1 MANNFDAMRM
11 AVQAVFPT
19 NDVLMDDKDEPSV
32 MVYIPA
38 FRLCDVLS
46 TSDTSVHPA
55 FRMNGKEIAGFYM
68 GKYQTKHYNGRAYSL
83 PAQDP
88 ANGQNYDRFRQQ
100 AATKG
105 AGWHEVTNAEWA
117 AVALWCHKN
126 GCEPKGNNNYGKDTN
141 ESGYIAIPAP
151 GVQDNNKTARVL
163 TGTGPV
169 TWSHNGQMDGIFD
182 MNGNVWE
189 WVLGLRLVKGE
200 LQIIADNNAA
210 DSSCD
215 SSASSTAWKAIK
227 ASDGTLITPD
237 GNGTTEG
244 SVKLDYIGRKG
255 VWSANMTNREDKGV
269 GCGFKDVSADATVG
283 DAAKLLLMSLALMPD
298 TALTGTGIDATY
310 GGDYFYFNNGA
321 DERGPFRGG
330 GWYSGGN
337 AGVFNLN
344 LNNPRSNT
352 NWNIGGRCALRS
364 NTRKVAEVYAG

>member
-19 NDVLMDDKDEPSV
+19 NDVLMDDKDEPSI

-88 ANGQNYDRFRQQ
+88 STSQNYDQFRQQ
-100 AATKG
+100 AAAKG
-105 AGWHEVTNAEWA
+105 AGWHETTNAEWA
-117 AVALWCHKN
+117 AAALWCHKN
-126 GCEPKGNNNYGKDTN
+126 GCEPKGNNNYGKDVS

-169 TWSHNGQMDGIFD
+169 TWSHNGQMDGIYD

-189 WVLGLRLVKGE
+189 WVLGLRWVNGE
-200 LQIIADNNAA
+200 VQILADNNAA
-210 DSSCD
+210 DSSAD
-215 SSASSTAWKAIK
+215 LTASSAAWKAIN
-227 ASDGTLITPD
+227 AADGTLVTPD
-237 GNGTTEG
+237 GSGTTAG
-244 SVKLDYIGRKG
+244 TLKMDWR
-255 VWSANMTNREDKGV
+255 TNKWVFATTVNAEAAGDHS
-269 GCGFKDVSADATVG
+269 CLFKDLAVDTGVG
-283 DAAKLLLMSLALMPD
+283 DAAKLLLQSLALLPD
-298 TALTGTGIDATY
+298 AALTGDQIDASY
-310 GGDYFYFNNGA
+310 GNDYFWHNNTQA
-321 DERGPFRGG
+321 ERLPIRGG
-330 GWYSGGN
+330 GWNYGSSV
-337 AGVFNLN
+337 GVFYLYGNV
-344 LNNPRSNT
+344 RSGT
-352 NWNIGGRCALRS
+352 NWNIGGRCAFV
-364 NTRKVAEVYAG
+364 KQ

>member
-19 NDVLMDDKDEPSV
+19 NDVLMDDKGEPSI

-88 ANGQNYDRFRQQ
+88 STSQNYDQFRQQ
-100 AATKG
+100 AAAKG
-105 AGWHEVTNAEWA
+105 AGWHETTNAEWA

-126 GCEPKGNNNYGKDTN
+126 GCEPKGNNNYGKDAS

-169 TWSHNGQMDGIFD
+169 TWSHNGQMDGIYD

-189 WVLGLRLVKGE
+189 WVLGLRWVNGE
-200 LQIIADNNAA
+200 VQILADNNAA
-210 DSSCD
+210 DSSAD
-215 SSASSTAWKAIK
+215 LTASSAAWKAIN
-227 ASDGTLITPD
+227 AADGTLVTPD
-237 GNGTTEG
+237 GSGTTAG
-244 SVKLDYIGRKG
+244 TLKMDWR
-255 VWSANMTNREDKGV
+255 TNKWVFATTVNAEAAGDHS
-269 GCGFKDVSADATVG
+269 CLFKDLAVDTGVG
-283 DAAKLLLMSLALMPD
+283 DAAKLLLQSLALLPD
-298 TALTGTGIDATY
+298 AALTGDKIDASY
-310 GGDYFYFNNGA
+310 GNDYFWHDNTQA
-321 DERGPFRGG
+321 ERLPSRGG
-330 GWYSGGN
+330 SWYNGSAG
-337 AGVFNLN
+337 GVFGLSGSV
-344 LNNPRSNT
+344 RSNAS
-352 NWNIGGRCALRS
+352 WDVGGRCAFV
-364 NTRKVAEVYAG
+364 KQ

>member
-19 NDVLMDDKDEPSV
+19 NDVLMDDKDEPSI

-88 ANGQNYDRFRQQ
+88 STSQNYDQFRQQ
-100 AATKG
+100 AAAKG
-105 AGWHEVTNAEWA
+105 AGWHETTNAEWA

-126 GCEPKGNNNYGKDTN
+126 GCEPKGNNNYGKDAS

-151 GVQDNNKTARVL
+151 GVQDQNRTARVL

-169 TWSHNGQMDGIFD
+169 TWSHNGQMDGIYD

-189 WVLGLRLVKGE
+189 WVLGLRWVNGE
-200 LQIIADNNAA
+200 VQILADNNAA
-210 DSSCD
+210 DSSAD
-215 SSASSTAWKAIK
+215 LTASSAAWKAIN
-227 ASDGTLITPD
+227 AADGTLVTPD
-237 GNGTTEG
+237 GSGTTAG
-244 SVKLDYIGRKG
+244 TLKMDWR
-255 VWSANMTNREDKGV
+255 TNKWVFATTVNAEAAGDHS
-269 GCGFKDVSADATVG
+269 CMFKDLAVDTGVG
-283 DAAKLLLMSLALMPD
+283 DAAKLLLQSLALLPD
-298 TALTGTGIDATY
+298 AALTGDKIDASY
-310 GGDYFYFNNGA
+310 GNDYFWHNNTQA
-321 DERGPFRGG
+321 ERLPNRGG
-330 GWYSGGN
+330 YWSNGSTS
-337 AGVFNLN
+337 GVFSLHGNV
-344 LNNPRSNT
+344 RSYAS
-352 NWNIGGRCALRS
+352 WYIGGRCAFV
-364 NTRKVAEVYAG
+364 KQ

>member
-88 ANGQNYDRFRQQ
+88 STSQNYDQFRQQ
-100 AATKG
+100 AAAKG
-105 AGWHEVTNAEWA
+105 AGWHETTNAEWA

-126 GCEPKGNNNYGKDTN
+126 GCEPKGNNNYGKDAS

-151 GVQDNNKTARVL
+151 GVQDDNKTARVL

-189 WVLGLRLVKGE
+189 WVLGLRWVNGE
-200 LQIIADNNAA
+200 VQILTDNNAA
-210 DSSCD
+210 DSSAD
-215 SSASSTAWKAIK
+215 LTASSAAWKAIN
-227 ASDGTLITPD
+227 AADGTLVTPD
-237 GNGTTEG
+237 GSGTTAG
-244 SVKLDYIGRKG
+244 TLKMDWR
-255 VWSANMTNREDKGV
+255 TNKWVFATTVNADAAGDHS
-269 GCGFKDVSADATVG
+269 CMFKDLAVDTGVG
-283 DAAKLLLMSLALMPD
+283 DAAKLLLQSLALLPD
-298 TALTGTGIDATY
+298 AALTGDKIDASY
-310 GGDYFYFNNGA
+310 GGDYFWHNNTQA
-321 DERGPFRGG
+321 ERLAARGG
-330 GWYSGGN
+330 DWDDGSTS
-337 AGVFNLN
+337 GVFSLGGRV
-344 LNNPRSNT
+344 RSHSY
-352 NWNIGGRCALRS
+352 WNFGGRCAFV
-364 NTRKVAEVYAG
+364 KQ

>member
-88 ANGQNYDRFRQQ
+88 STSQNYDQFRQQ
-100 AATKG
+100 AAAKG
-105 AGWHEVTNAEWA
+105 AGWHETTNAEWA

-126 GCEPKGNNNYGKDTN
+126 GCEPKGNNNYGKDAS

-169 TWSHNGQMDGIFD
+169 TWSHNGQMGGIFD

-189 WVLGLRLVKGE
+189 WVLGLRWVNGE
-200 LQIIADNNAA
+200 VQILADNNAA
-210 DSSCD
+210 DSSAD
-215 SSASSTAWKAIK
+215 LTASSAAWKAIN
-227 ASDGTLITPD
+227 AADGTLVTPD
-237 GNGTTEG
+237 GSGTTAG
-244 SVKLDYIGRKG
+244 TLKMDWR
-255 VWSANMTNREDKGV
+255 TNKWVFATTVNADAAGDHS
-269 GCGFKDVSADATVG
+269 CMFKDLAVDTGVG
-283 DAAKLLLMSLALMPD
+283 DAAKLLLQSLALLPD
-298 TALTGTGIDATY
+298 AALTGDKIDASYGNDYFWHNNTQAERLPLR
-310 GGDYFYFNNGA
+310 GGDWG
-321 DERGPFRGG
+321 
-330 GWYSGGN
+330 SGSPG
-337 AGVFNLN
+337 GVFNLYGGV
-344 LNNPRSNT
+344 RSAT
-352 NWNIGGRCALRS
+352 NWNIGGRCAFV
-364 NTRKVAEVYAG
+364 KQ

>member
-19 NDVLMDDKDEPSV
+19 NDVLMDDKDEPSI

-83 PAQDP
+83 PAQDHSTS
-88 ANGQNYDRFRQQ
+88 QNYDQFRQQ
-100 AATKG
+100 AAAKG
-105 AGWHEVTNAEWA
+105 AGWHETTNAEWA

-126 GCEPKGNNNYGKDTN
+126 GCEPKGNNNYGKDAS

-215 SSASSTAWKAIK
+215 SSASSTAWKAIN
-227 ASDGTLITPD
+227 AADGTLITPD

-244 SVKLDYIGRKG
+244 SVKLDYISGKG

-269 GCGFKDVSADATVG
+269 GCGFKDVSADSTVG

-321 DERGPFRGG
+321 DERCPFRGG
-330 GWYSGGN
+330 HWGSGGF
-337 AGVFNLN
+337 AGVFYLD
-344 LNNPRSNT
+344 LYYPRSFT
-352 NWNIGGRCALRS
+352 DWSVGGRCAFV
-364 NTRKVAEVYAG
+364 KQ

>member
-19 NDVLMDDKDEPSV
+19 NDVLMDDKDEPSI

-38 FRLCDVLS
+38 FRLCDVLR

-88 ANGQNYDRFRQQ
+88 ANSQNYDQFRQQ
-100 AATKG
+100 AAAKG
-105 AGWHEVTNAEWA
+105 AGWHETTNAEWA
-117 AVALWCHKN
+117 AIALWCHKN
-126 GCEPKGNNNYGKDTN
+126 GCEPKGNNNYGKDAS
-141 ESGYIAIPAP
+141 ESGYIAIPTYKDSD
-151 GVQDNNKTARVL
+151 GKTCRVA

-169 TWSHNGQMDGIFD
+169 TWSHNGKMDGIFG

-210 DSSCD
+210 DNSCD
-215 SSASSTAWKAIK
+215 SSASSAAWKAIK

-244 SVKLDYIGRKG
+244 SIKLDFISSKG
-255 VWSANMTNREDKGV
+255 VWSANMTNRKDEGRN
-269 GCGFKDVSADATVG
+269 CGFKDVTADSTVG
-283 DAAKLLLMSLALMPD
+283 AAAKLLLMSLALMPD

-310 GGDYFYFNNGA
+310 GGDQFWFNNGA
-321 DERGPFRGG
+321 DERCPRRGG
-330 GWYSGGN
+330 YWNNGGD
-337 AGVFNLN
+337 AGVFFLN
-344 LNNPRSNT
+344 LGSPRSSA
-352 NWNIGGRCALRS
+352 WDSCGGRCAFV
-364 NTRKVAEVYAG
+364 KQ

>member
-19 NDVLMDDKDEPSV
+19 NDVLMDDKDEPSI

-88 ANGQNYDRFRQQ
+88 STSQNYDQFRQQ
-100 AATKG
+100 AAAKG
-105 AGWHEVTNAEWA
+105 AGWHETTNAEWA

-126 GCEPKGNNNYGKDTN
+126 GCEPKGNNNYGKDAS

-151 GVQDNNKTARVL
+151 GVQDQNRTARVL

-169 TWSHNGQMDGIFD
+169 TWSHNGQMSGIFD

-189 WVLGLRLVKGE
+189 WVLGLRWVKGE
-200 LQIIADNNAA
+200 VQILADNNAA
-210 DSSCD
+210 DSSAD
-215 SSASSTAWKAIK
+215 LTASSAAWKAIN
-227 ASDGTLITPD
+227 AADGTLVTPD
-237 GNGTTEG
+237 GSGTTAG
-244 SVKLDYIGRKG
+244 TLKMDWR
-255 VWSANMTNREDKGV
+255 TNKWVFATTVNADAAGDHS
-269 GCGFKDVSADATVG
+269 CLFKDLAVDTGVG
-283 DAAKLLLMSLALMPD
+283 DAAKLLLQSLALLPD
-298 TALTGTGIDATY
+298 AALTGDKIDASY
-310 GGDYFYFNNGA
+310 GSDYFWHDNTQA
-321 DERGPFRGG
+321 ERLPHRGG
-330 GWYSGGN
+330 HWAYGS
-337 AGVFNLN
+337 ARGVFHLRGDVRAN
-344 LNNPRSNT
+344 SS
-352 NWNIGGRCALRS
+352 WYVGGRCAFV
-364 NTRKVAEVYAG
+364 KQ

>member
-100 AATKG
+100 AAAKG
-105 AGWHEVTNAEWA
+105 AGWHEMTNAEWT

-255 VWSANMTNREDKGV
+255 VWSANMTNREDKGI

-321 DERGPFRGG
+321 DERCPFRGG

-337 AGVFNLN
+337 AGVFSLY
-344 LNNPRSNT
+344 LADPRSDA
-352 NWNIGGRCALRS
+352 NWNLGGRCAFV
-364 NTRKVAEVYAG
+364 KQ

>member
-19 NDVLMDDKDEPSV
+19 NDVLMDDKDEPSI

-88 ANGQNYDRFRQQ
+88 ANSQNYDQFRQQ
-100 AATKG
+100 AAAKG
-105 AGWHEVTNAEWA
+105 AGWHETTNAEWA

-126 GCEPKGNNNYGKDTN
+126 GCEPKGNNNYGKDAS

-151 GVQDNNKTARVL
+151 GVQDQNRTARVL

-169 TWSHNGQMDGIFD
+169 TWSHNGQMSGIFD

-189 WVLGLRLVKGE
+189 WVLGLRWVNGE
-200 LQIIADNNAA
+200 VQILADNNAA
-210 DSSCD
+210 DSSAD
-215 SSASSTAWKAIK
+215 LTASSAAWKAIN
-227 ASDGTLITPD
+227 AADGTLVTPD
-237 GNGTTEG
+237 GSGTTAG
-244 SVKLDYIGRKG
+244 TLKMDWR
-255 VWSANMTNREDKGV
+255 TNKWVFATTVNADAAGDHN
-269 GCGFKDVSADATVG
+269 CLFKDLAVDTGVG
-283 DAAKLLLMSLALMPD
+283 DAAKLLLQSLALLPD
-298 TALTGTGIDATY
+298 AALTGDKIDASY
-310 GGDYFYFNNGA
+310 GSDYFWHDNTQA
-321 DERGPFRGG
+321 ERLPFRGG
-330 GWYSGGN
+330 YWGSGS
-337 AGVFNLN
+337 AYGVFSLGGDV
-344 LNNPRSNT
+344 RAAAS
-352 NWNIGGRCALRS
+352 WAVGGRCAFV
-364 NTRKVAEVYAG
+364 KQ

>member
-19 NDVLMDDKDEPSV
+19 NDVLMDDKDEPSI

-88 ANGQNYDRFRQQ
+88 STSQNYDQFRQQ
-100 AATKG
+100 AAAKG
-105 AGWHEVTNAEWA
+105 AGWHETTNAEWA

-126 GCEPKGNNNYGKDTN
+126 GCEPKGNNNYGKDAS

-151 GVQDNNKTARVL
+151 GAQDQNRTARVL

-169 TWSHNGQMDGIFD
+169 TWSHNGQMSGIFD

-189 WVLGLRLVKGE
+189 WVLGLRWVNGE
-200 LQIIADNNAA
+200 VQILADNNAA
-210 DSSCD
+210 DSSAD
-215 SSASSTAWKAIK
+215 LTASSAAWKAIN
-227 ASDGTLITPD
+227 AADGTLVTPD
-237 GNGTTEG
+237 GSGTTAG
-244 SVKLDYIGRKG
+244 TLKMDWR
-255 VWSANMTNREDKGV
+255 TNKWVFATTVNADAAGDHS
-269 GCGFKDVSADATVG
+269 CLFKDLAVDTGVG
-283 DAAKLLLMSLALMPD
+283 DAAKLLLQSLALLPD
-298 TALTGTGIDATY
+298 AALTGDKIDANY
-310 GGDYFYFNNGA
+310 GSDYFWHNNTQA
-321 DERGPFRGG
+321 ERLPLRGG
-330 GWYSGGN
+330 YWRDGS
-337 AGVFNLN
+337 ALGVFALVGDVCA
-344 LNNPRSNT
+344 LTR
-352 NWNIGGRCALRS
+352 WHIGGRCAFV
-364 NTRKVAEVYAG
+364 KQ

>member
-19 NDVLMDDKDEPSV
+19 NDVLMDDKDEPSI

-88 ANGQNYDRFRQQ
+88 STSQNYDQFRQQ
-100 AATKG
+100 AAAKG
-105 AGWHEVTNAEWA
+105 AGWHETTNAEWA

-126 GCEPKGNNNYGKDTN
+126 GCEPKGNNNYGKDASEN
-141 ESGYIAIPAP
+141 GYIAIPAP

-189 WVLGLRLVKGE
+189 WVLGLRWVNGE
-200 LQIIADNNAA
+200 VQILADNNAA
-210 DSSCD
+210 DSSAD
-215 SSASSTAWKAIK
+215 LTASSAAWKAIN
-227 ASDGTLITPD
+227 AADGTLVTPD
-237 GNGTTEG
+237 GSGTTAG
-244 SVKLDYIGRKG
+244 TLKMDWR
-255 VWSANMTNREDKGV
+255 TNKWVFATTVNADAAGDHS
-269 GCGFKDVSADATVG
+269 CMFKDLAVDTGVS
-283 DAAKLLLMSLALMPD
+283 DAAKLLLQSLALLPD
-298 TALTGTGIDATY
+298 AALTGDKIDARY
-310 GGDYFYFNNGA
+310 GGDYFWHNNTQA
-321 DERGPFRGG
+321 ERLPRRGG
-330 GWYSGGN
+330 GWYDGSAGGVFDLGGN
-337 AGVFNLN
+337 V
-344 LNNPRSNT
+344 RSYT
-352 NWNIGGRCALRS
+352 NWAVGGRCAFV
-364 NTRKVAEVYAG
+364 KQ

>member
-19 NDVLMDDKDEPSV
+19 NDVLMDDKDEPSI

-88 ANGQNYDRFRQQ
+88 STSQNYDQFRQQ
-100 AATKG
+100 AAAKG
-105 AGWHEVTNAEWA
+105 AGWHETTNAEWA

-126 GCEPKGNNNYGKDTN
+126 GCEPKGNNNYGKDAS

-169 TWSHNGQMDGIFD
+169 TWSHNGQMDGIYD

-189 WVLGLRLVKGE
+189 WVLGLRWVNGE
-200 LQIIADNNAA
+200 VQILADNNAA
-210 DSSCD
+210 DSSAD
-215 SSASSTAWKAIK
+215 LTASSAAWKAIN
-227 ASDGTLITPD
+227 AADGTLVTPD
-237 GNGTTEG
+237 GSGTTAG
-244 SVKLDYIGRKG
+244 TLKMDWR
-255 VWSANMTNREDKGV
+255 TNKWVFATTVNAEAAGDHS
-269 GCGFKDVSADATVG
+269 CLFKDLAVDTGVG
-283 DAAKLLLMSLALMPD
+283 DAAKLLLQSLALLPD
-298 TALTGTGIDATY
+298 AALTSDKINASYGNDYFWHDNTQAERLPLR
-310 GGDYFYFNNGA
+310 GGDWG
-321 DERGPFRGG
+321 RG
-330 GWYSGGN
+330 S
-337 AGVFNLN
+337 ACGVFNLYGYV
-344 LNNPRSNT
+344 RSNT
-352 NWNIGGRCALRS
+352 SWGIGGRCAFV
-364 NTRKVAEVYAG
+364 KQ

>member
-19 NDVLMDDKDEPSV
+19 NDVLMDDKDEPSI

-68 GKYQTKHYNGRAYSL
+68 GKYQTKHYNGRAYSM

-88 ANGQNYDRFRQQ
+88 ANGQNYDLFRQQ
-100 AATKG
+100 AAAKG
-105 AGWHEVTNAEWA
+105 AGWHETTNAEWA

-126 GCEPKGNNNYGKDTN
+126 GCEPRGNNNYGKDTS

-189 WVLGLRLVKGE
+189 WVTGLRLVAGE
-200 LQIIADNNAA
+200 LQILADNDAA
-210 DSSCD
+210 DSSAD
-215 SSASSTAWKAIK
+215 LSASSAAWKAIK
-227 ASDGTLITPD
+227 ASDGSLITPD
-237 GNGTTEG
+237 GSGTTEG
-244 SVKLDYIGRKG
+244 SVKL
-255 VWSANMTNREDKGV
+255 NMTSSHWEWDTTIADK
-269 GCGFKDVSADATVG
+269 KDEGRYATFASTTAAASIG
-283 DAAKLLLMSLALMPD
+283 DAAKLLLMALALMPD
-298 TALTGTGIDATY
+298 TALKGTGIDATY
-310 GGDYFYFNNGA
+310 GDDGFWANNGA
-321 DERGPFRGG
+321 AEQCSIRGG
-330 GWYSGGN
+330 VWIDGVG
-337 AGVFNLN
+337 AGVFYLN
-344 LNNPRSNT
+344 LGYPRSNPDLSF
-352 NWNIGGRCALRS
+352 GGRCAFV
-364 NTRKVAEVYAG
+364 KQ

>member
-19 NDVLMDDKDEPSV
+19 NDVLMDDKDEPSI

-88 ANGQNYDRFRQQ
+88 STSQNYDQFRQQ
-100 AATKG
+100 AAAKG
-105 AGWHEVTNAEWA
+105 AGWHETTNAEWA

-126 GCEPKGNNNYGKDTN
+126 GCEPKGNNNYGKDASEN
-141 ESGYIAIPAP
+141 GYIAIPAP
-151 GVQDNNKTARVL
+151 GVQDNNRTARVL

-189 WVLGLRLVKGE
+189 WVLGLRWVNGE
-200 LQIIADNNAA
+200 VQILADNNAA
-210 DSSCD
+210 DSSAD
-215 SSASSTAWKAIK
+215 LTASSAAWKAIN
-227 ASDGTLITPD
+227 AADGTLVKPD
-237 GNGTTEG
+237 GSGTTAG
-244 SVKLDYIGRKG
+244 TLKMDWR
-255 VWSANMTNREDKGV
+255 TNKWVFATTVNADAAGNHS
-269 GCGFKDVSADATVG
+269 CMFKDLAVDTGVG
-283 DAAKLLLMSLALMPD
+283 DAAKLLLQSLALLPD
-298 TALTGTGIDATY
+298 AALTGDKIDARYGSDYFWHDNTQAERLPRR
-310 GGDYFYFNNGA
+310 GGD
-321 DERGPFRGG
+321 
-330 GWYSGGN
+330 WSSGSSY
-337 AGVFNLN
+337 GVFGL
-344 LNNPRSNT
+344 RGDVRANT
-352 NWNIGGRCALRS
+352 SWYIGGRCAFV
-364 NTRKVAEVYAG
+364 KQ

>member
-19 NDVLMDDKDEPSV
+19 NDVLMDDKDEPSI

-83 PAQDP
+83 PAQDHSTS
-88 ANGQNYDRFRQQ
+88 QNYDKFRQQ
-100 AATKG
+100 AAAKG
-105 AGWHEVTNAEWA
+105 AGWHETTNAEWA

-126 GCEPKGNNNYGKDTN
+126 GCEPKGNNNYGKDAS

-151 GVQDNNKTARVL
+151 GVQDQNRTARVL

-189 WVLGLRLVKGE
+189 WVLGLRWVNGE
-200 LQIIADNNAA
+200 VQILADNNAA
-210 DSSCD
+210 DSSAD
-215 SSASSTAWKAIK
+215 LTASSAAWKAIN
-227 ASDGTLITPD
+227 AADGTLVTPD
-237 GNGTTEG
+237 GSGTTAG
-244 SVKLDYIGRKG
+244 TLKMDWR
-255 VWSANMTNREDKGV
+255 TNKWVFATTVNAEAAGDHS
-269 GCGFKDVSADATVG
+269 CMFKDLAVDTGVG
-283 DAAKLLLMSLALMPD
+283 DAAKLLLQSLALLPD
-298 TALTGTGIDATY
+298 AALTGDKIDASY
-310 GGDYFYFNNGA
+310 GSDYFWHNNTQA
-321 DERGPFRGG
+321 ERLAARGG
-330 GWYSGGN
+330 NWRSGSSGG
-337 AGVFNLN
+337 VFSLYGDV
-344 LNNPRSNT
+344 RSIAS
-352 NWNIGGRCALRS
+352 WHVGGRCAFV
-364 NTRKVAEVYAG
+364 KQ

>member
-19 NDVLMDDKDEPSV
+19 NDVLMDDKDEPSI

-88 ANGQNYDRFRQQ
+88 ANSQNYDQFRQQ
-100 AATKG
+100 AAAKG
-105 AGWHEVTNAEWA
+105 AGWHETTNAEWA
-117 AVALWCHKN
+117 AIALWCHKN
-126 GCEPKGNNNYGKDTN
+126 GCEPKGNNNYGKDTS

-189 WVLGLRLVKGE
+189 WVTGLRLVAGE
-200 LQIIADNNAA
+200 LQILADNDAA
-210 DSSCD
+210 DSSAD
-215 SSASSTAWKAIK
+215 LSASSAAWKAIK
-227 ASDGTLITPD
+227 ASDGSLITPD
-237 GNGTTEG
+237 GSGTTEG
-244 SVKLDYIGRKG
+244 SVKL
-255 VWSANMTNREDKGV
+255 NMTSSHWEWDTTIADK
-269 GCGFKDVSADATVG
+269 KDEGRYAAFASTTAAASIG
-283 DAAKLLLMSLALMPD
+283 DAAKLLLMALALMPD

-310 GGDYFYFNNGA
+310 GGDGFWANNGA
-321 DERGPFRGG
+321 AERCPFRGG
-330 GWYSGGN
+330 DWNYGGS
-337 AGVFNLN
+337 AGVFELN
-344 LNNPRSNT
+344 LNDGRSNAG
-352 NWNIGGRCALRS
+352 WYFGGRCAFV
-364 NTRKVAEVYAG
+364 KQ

>member
-19 NDVLMDDKDEPSV
+19 NDVLMDDKDEPSI

-88 ANGQNYDRFRQQ
+88 ANGQNYDQFRQQ
-100 AATKG
+100 AAAKG
-105 AGWHEVTNAEWA
+105 AGWHETTNAEWA

-126 GCEPKGNNNYGKDTN
+126 GCEPKGNNNYGKDAS

-169 TWSHNGQMDGIFD
+169 TWSHNGQMDGVFD

-189 WVLGLRLVKGE
+189 WVLGLRWVNGE
-200 LQIIADNNAA
+200 VQILADNNAA
-210 DSSCD
+210 DSSAD
-215 SSASSTAWKAIK
+215 LTASSAAWKAIN
-227 ASDGTLITPD
+227 AADGTLVTPD
-237 GNGTTEG
+237 GSGTTG
-244 SVKLDYIGRKG
+244 GTLKMDWR
-255 VWSANMTNREDKGV
+255 TNKWVFATTVNAETAGDHS
-269 GCGFKDVSADATVG
+269 CMFKDLAVDTGVG
-283 DAAKLLLMSLALMPD
+283 DAAKLLLQSLALLPD
-298 TALTGTGIDATY
+298 AALTGDKTDASY
-310 GGDYFYFNNGA
+310 GSDYFWHNNTQA
-321 DERGPFRGG
+321 ERLPRRGG
-330 GWYSGGN
+330 SWRGGS
-337 AGVFNLN
+337 AYGVFRLDGSV
-344 LNNPRSNT
+344 RAST
-352 NWNIGGRCALRS
+352 DWSVGGRCAFV
-364 NTRKVAEVYAG
+364 KQ

>member
-88 ANGQNYDRFRQQ
+88 ANSQNYDQFRQQ
-100 AATKG
+100 AAAKG
-105 AGWHEVTNAEWA
+105 AGWHETTNAEWA

-126 GCEPKGNNNYGKDTN
+126 GCEPKGNNNYGKDAS

-151 GVQDNNKTARVL
+151 GVQDQNRTARVL

-169 TWSHNGQMDGIFD
+169 TWSHNGKMDGVYD

-189 WVLGLRLVKGE
+189 WVLGLRWVNGE
-200 LQIIADNNAA
+200 VQILADNNAA
-210 DSSCD
+210 DSSAD
-215 SSASSTAWKAIK
+215 LTASSAAWKAID
-227 ASDGTLITPD
+227 AADGTLVTPD
-237 GNGTTEG
+237 GSGTTAG
-244 SVKLDYIGRKG
+244 TLKMDWR
-255 VWSANMTNREDKGV
+255 TNKWVFATTVNADAAGNHS
-269 GCGFKDVSADATVG
+269 CLFKDLAVDTGVG
-283 DAAKLLLMSLALMPD
+283 DAAKLLLQSLALLPD
-298 TALTGTGIDATY
+298 AELTGDKIDASY
-310 GGDYFYFNNGA
+310 GSDYFWHDNTQA
-321 DERGPFRGG
+321 ERLPFRGG
-330 GWYSGGN
+330 SWYNGSPS
-337 AGVFNLN
+337 GVFSLYGFVRA
-344 LNNPRSNT
+344 LTYWS
-352 NWNIGGRCALRS
+352 IGGRCAFV
-364 NTRKVAEVYAG
+364 KQ

>member
-88 ANGQNYDRFRQQ
+88 SASQNYDQFRQQ
-100 AATKG
+100 AAAKG
-105 AGWHEVTNAEWA
+105 AGWHEITNAEWA

-126 GCEPKGNNNYGKDTN
+126 GCEPKGNNNYGKDKS
-141 ESGYIAIPAP
+141 ESGYIAIPAQ
-151 GVQDNNKTARVL
+151 GVQDDNKTARVL

-215 SSASSTAWKAIK
+215 SSASSTAWKAIN
-227 ASDGTLITPD
+227 AADGTLIIPD

-244 SVKLDYIGRKG
+244 SVKLDYIGGKG
-255 VWSANMTNREDKGV
+255 VWSTNMTNREDKAV
-269 GCGFKDVSADATVG
+269 GCGFKDVRADSTVG

-321 DERGPFRGG
+321 DERCTGRGG
-330 GWYSGGN
+330 YWSFGGS
-337 AGVFNLN
+337 AGVFYFSLS
-344 LNNPRSNT
+344 NPRLSA
-352 NWNIGGRCALRS
+352 NWYAGGRCAFV
-364 NTRKVAEVYAG
+364 KQ

>member
-88 ANGQNYDRFRQQ
+88 STSQNYDQFRQQ
-100 AATKG
+100 AAAKG
-105 AGWHEVTNAEWA
+105 AGWHETTNAEWA

-126 GCEPKGNNNYGKDTN
+126 GCEPKGNNNYGKDAS

-189 WVLGLRLVKGE
+189 WVLGLRWVNGE
-200 LQIIADNNAA
+200 VQILADNNAA
-210 DSSCD
+210 DSSAD
-215 SSASSTAWKAIK
+215 LTASSAAWKAIN
-227 ASDGTLITPD
+227 AADGTLVTPD
-237 GNGTTEG
+237 GSGTTAG
-244 SVKLDYIGRKG
+244 TLKMDWR
-255 VWSANMTNREDKGV
+255 TNKWVFATTVNAEMAGDHS
-269 GCGFKDVSADATVG
+269 CMFKDLAVDTGVS
-283 DAAKLLLMSLALMPD
+283 DAAKLLLQSLALLPD
-298 TALTGTGIDATY
+298 AALTGDKIDASY
-310 GGDYFYFNNGA
+310 GGDYFWHNNTQA
-321 DERGPFRGG
+321 ERLPRRGG
-330 GWYSGGN
+330 YWSGGS
-337 AGVFNLN
+337 ASGVFSLYGYV
-344 LNNPRSNT
+344 RSDT
-352 NWNIGGRCALRS
+352 GWHIGGRCAFV
-364 NTRKVAEVYAG
+364 KQ

>member
-19 NDVLMDDKDEPSV
+19 NDVLMDDKDEPSI

-88 ANGQNYDRFRQQ
+88 STSQNYDQFRQQ
-100 AATKG
+100 AAAKG
-105 AGWHEVTNAEWA
+105 AGWHETTNAEWA

-126 GCEPKGNNNYGKDTN
+126 GCEPKGNNNYGKDAS

-169 TWSHNGQMDGIFD
+169 TWSHNGQMDGIYD

-189 WVLGLRLVKGE
+189 WVLGLRWVNGE
-200 LQIIADNNAA
+200 VQILADNNAA
-210 DSSCD
+210 DSSAD
-215 SSASSTAWKAIK
+215 LTASSAAWKAIN
-227 ASDGTLITPD
+227 AADGTLVTPD
-237 GNGTTEG
+237 GSGTTAG
-244 SVKLDYIGRKG
+244 TLKMDWR
-255 VWSANMTNREDKGV
+255 TNKWVFATTVNAEAAGDHS
-269 GCGFKDVSADATVG
+269 CMFKDLAVDTGVG
-283 DAAKLLLMSLALMPD
+283 DAAKLLLQSLALLPD
-298 TALTGTGIDATY
+298 AALTGDKIDASY
-310 GGDYFYFNNGA
+310 GNDYFWHNNTQA
-321 DERGPFRGG
+321 ERLPIRGG
-330 GWYSGGN
+330 YWNYGSTS
-337 AGVFNLN
+337 GVFDLN
-344 LNNPRSNT
+344 GNVRSAAL
-352 NWNIGGRCALRS
+352 WHFGGRCAFV
-364 NTRKVAEVYAG
+364 KQ

>member
-88 ANGQNYDRFRQQ
+88 STSQNYDQFRQQ
-100 AATKG
+100 AAAKG
-105 AGWHEVTNAEWA
+105 AGWHETTNAEWA

-126 GCEPKGNNNYGKDTN
+126 GCEPKGNNNYGKDAS

-151 GVQDNNKTARVL
+151 GVQDQNRTARVL

-169 TWSHNGQMDGIFD
+169 TWSHNGQMDGIYD

-189 WVLGLRLVKGE
+189 WVLGLRWVNGE
-200 LQIIADNNAA
+200 VQILADNNAA
-210 DSSCD
+210 DSSAD
-215 SSASSTAWKAIK
+215 LTTSSAAWKAIN
-227 ASDGTLITPD
+227 AADGTLVTPD
-237 GNGTTEG
+237 GSGTTAG
-244 SVKLDYIGRKG
+244 TLKMDWR
-255 VWSANMTNREDKGV
+255 TNKWVFATTVNAEAAGDHS
-269 GCGFKDVSADATVG
+269 CLFKDLAVDTGVG
-283 DAAKLLLMSLALMPD
+283 DAAKLLLQSLALLPD
-298 TALTGTGIDATY
+298 AALTGDKIDASY
-310 GGDYFYFNNGA
+310 GNDYFWHNNTQA
-321 DERGPFRGG
+321 ERLPLRGG
-330 GWYSGGN
+330 LWDYGSSY
-337 AGVFNLN
+337 GVFYLGGHV
-344 LNNPRSNT
+344 RSYT
-352 NWNIGGRCALRS
+352 RWSIGGRCAFV
-364 NTRKVAEVYAG
+364 KQ

>member
-19 NDVLMDDKDEPSV
+19 NDVLMDDKDEPSI

-88 ANGQNYDRFRQQ
+88 STSQNYDQFRQQ
-100 AATKG
+100 AAAKG
-105 AGWHEVTNAEWA
+105 AGWHETTNAEWA

-126 GCEPKGNNNYGKDTN
+126 GCEPKGNNNYGKDAS

-151 GVQDNNKTARVL
+151 GVQDKNRTARVL

-169 TWSHNGQMDGIFD
+169 TWSHNGQMDGIYD

-189 WVLGLRLVKGE
+189 WVLGLRWVNGE
-200 LQIIADNNAA
+200 VQILADNNAA
-210 DSSCD
+210 DSSAD
-215 SSASSTAWKAIK
+215 LTASSAAWKAIN
-227 ASDGTLITPD
+227 AADGTLVTPD
-237 GNGTTEG
+237 GSGTTAG
-244 SVKLDYIGRKG
+244 TLKMDWR
-255 VWSANMTNREDKGV
+255 TNKWVFATTVNAETAGDHS
-269 GCGFKDVSADATVG
+269 CMFKDLAVDTGVG
-283 DAAKLLLMSLALMPD
+283 DAAKLLLQSLALLPD
-298 TALTGTGIDATY
+298 AALTGDKIDASY
-310 GGDYFYFNNGA
+310 GSDYFWHNNTQA
-321 DERGPFRGG
+321 ERLPNRGG
-330 GWYSGGN
+330 RWGSGS
-337 AGVFNLN
+337 AYGVFDLGGCV
-344 LNNPRSNT
+344 RSNSD
-352 NWNIGGRCALRS
+352 WYIGGRCAFV
-364 NTRKVAEVYAG
+364 KQ